1 MMRQGPTDVRGGVH
15 TSATSVG
22 HFNTP
27 PSVTGQQSRQIIRID
42 SENLNSMIC
51 QLDLPDFYR
60 FLHPKTAHSPQP
72 LELTRNVQKRDQ
84 IWGHAFEI

>member
-1 MMRQGPTDVRGGVH
+1 MTQSPNGEARPDRGEVH

-22 HFNTP
+22 DFNTP
-27 PSVTGQQSRQIIRID
+27 PSVTGQPSRQTIRID

-60 FLHPKTAHSPQP
+60 FLHPKTAHRPQP
-72 LELTRNVQKRDQ
+72 LELTRNVQRIDRM
-84 IWGHAFEI
+84 